1 MPIHIDTKYINL
13 VSPRL
18 ERFAWKKP
26 NHLAVCRC
34 PICGDSKKNANICRF
49 YFYERK
55 GSFSVKCHNCD
66 YGASL
71 GWFLKGIDGN
81 LHREYSFEVL
91 KETGRPHGRTDT
103 PTHGRTGART
113 RPRTGEDGL
122 LGQIPCLCDLDPEH
136 PAVAWARKRRI
147 PSDGLCRLYYAE
159 DYGTW
164 AKGIDPELKI
174 AAEPRIVIPILNREG
189 QLVGAQGRIVG
200 QGKGDRNAIR
210 YITVKAD
217 KDGDRIWYG
226 LDTVDPTQPVTVVE
240 GPIDSLF
247 LPNAVAMLGLSNI
260 LNIPD
265 ELKAA
270 FLTYA
275 LDNEPRN
282 RQVVD
287 AMERVAD
294 ANHGICVWSDRVAG
308 YKDINDMV
316 LSGMSP
322 STVQGE
328 ITRNSHRGIAAHIA
342 LRKWAK

>member
-81 LHREYSFEVL
+81 LHREYSFEML
-91 KETGRPHGRTDT
+91 RESGGRT
-103 PTHGRTGART
+103 PARAGAPAPVRP
-113 RPRTGEDGL
+113 RPRTREDGL
-122 LGQIPCLCDLDPEH
+122 LSQVPNLCDLALDH
-136 PAVAWARKRRI
+136 PAVTWARGRRI
-147 PSDGLCRLYYAE
+147 PSDRMCRLHYAE
-159 DYGTW
+159 AYGTW
-164 AKGIDPELKI
+164 AKGIDPELNVPDE
-174 AAEPRIVIPILNREG
+174 ARVVIPIIDHEG
-189 QLVGAQGRIVG
+189 RLVGAQGRIILTMAN
-200 QGKGDRNAIR
+200 RNAIR

-217 KDGDRIWYG
+217 KDSEKVWYG
-226 LDTVDPTQPVTVVE
+226 MDMVDPSKPVTVVE
-240 GPIDSLF
+240 GPLDSLF
-247 LPNAVAMLGLSNI
+247 LDNAVAMLGLSNA
-260 LNIPD
+260 LNIP
-265 ELKAA
+265 ERLKGLR
-270 FLTYA
+270 LTYA

-287 AMERVAD
+287 AMERIAESEHSV
-294 ANHGICVWSDRVAG
+294 CVWSDRVAG

-316 LSGMSP
+316 LAGMSP
-322 STVQGE
+322 SAVQSE
-328 ITRNSHRGIAAHIA
+328 IARNSHHGIAAHIA
-342 LRKWAK
+342 LKKWAK